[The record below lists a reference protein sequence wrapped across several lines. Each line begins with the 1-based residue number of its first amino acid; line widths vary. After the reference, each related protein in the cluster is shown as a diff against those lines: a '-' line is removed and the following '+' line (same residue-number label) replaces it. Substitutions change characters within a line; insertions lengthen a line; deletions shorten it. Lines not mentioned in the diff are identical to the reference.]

1 MGSFTKTINPT
12 NFNLGNGLISST
24 NIFQPLNYN
33 TTFNGSSI
41 GFFNNIGILSDLV
54 GNNVI
59 SKPETIRP
67 QGIHVQNGIY
77 ELITAFVNNIAKVG
91 GPSIFGSAGPHVFD
105 LKRITGNLYLVAGIR
120 VLNESSVSL
129 TNVNSYFVE
138 KTITIPA
145 SPQSKLKMYL
155 NFNTYSSQSIEYKD
169 MGNFYDEDLNSPF
182 LWRRQDNS
190 GSINDKIIKSSSKVS
205 FRILA
210 NNVEVFDLRNNF
222 VGNIDVTIPPGTTS
236 IKFETYDEAF
246 PNGTPINYF
255 KDVDY
260 YVIYNNLRINVEGQA
275 SRPIGNNTRL
285 GTGYLYLEPIRA
297 SSLSVSDIDLNGYY
311 DIILGQSEKDRPVS
325 YYVVGDDWKDPNF
338 RPLNTNR
345 NVCLEFPNIDYSDID
360 EDERIELVLDVIDIN
375 TDEAEEQYDHLGIPK
390 PTTREFYKFG
400 DNATDSPP
408 NTRRARI
415 NCSVARTDFVDTIA
429 LISAGPSNNTIAPK
443 VPIKGG
449 ILIYDITDAVKDSI
463 IAGRQKIVVW
473 LTYDEGT
480 RDKYVTF
487 RIGNTELNKPRI
499 RFKPKP

>member
-33 TTFNGSSI
+33 TNFNGTFVDSVDYGLILGLSTYAYSGTKPI
-41 GFFNNIGILSDLV
+41 HLDLYGVSYFNQDYLAG
-54 GNNVI
+54 
-59 SKPETIRP
+59 P
-67 QGIHVQNGIY
+67 Y
-77 ELITAFVNNIAKVG
+77 VNNIAPVNHQ
-91 GPSIFGSAGPHVFD
+91 SASSPFARFKLTPGD
-105 LKRITGNLYLVAGIR
+105 LYLVGGMYVPCNGSI
-120 VLNESSVSL
+120 SL
-129 TNVNSYFVE
+129 TNVNNYFVE
-138 KTITIPA
+138 KTISIA
-145 SPQSKLKMYL
+145 SSPQSKLKMFL
-155 NFNTYSSQSIEYKD
+155 NFSTVSTQSIYYRPST
-169 MGNFYDEDLNSPF
+169 NFFNLYAGTYWQGTNLT
-182 LWRRQDNS
+182 
-190 GSINDKIIKSSSKVS
+190 INDPDSQPTSKVC

-210 NNVEVFDLRNNF
+210 NNVVVFDLRNNF

-246 PNGTPINYF
+246 PTGTPTNYF
-255 KDVDY
+255 KNADY
-260 YVIYNNLRINVEGQA
+260 YVIYNNLRINVEGQP
-275 SRPIGNNTRL
+275 SRPIGNDTRL
-285 GTGYLYLEPIRA
+285 GTGYSYLEAIRS
-297 SSLSVSDIDLNGYY
+297 SSLSVTDVDNNGYH
-311 DIILGQSEKDRPVS
+311 DIILGQSESDRPVS

-345 NVCLEFPNIDYSDID
+345 NVCLEFPNIDFSDID

-375 TDEAEEQYDHLGIPK
+375 TDEAEEQYDHLGISK
-390 PTTREFYKFG
+390 PITREFYKFG

-408 NTRRARI
+408 NTRRARM
-415 NCSVARTDFVDTIA
+415 NCSVARADFVDTVVA
-429 LISAGPSNNTIAPK
+429 ISTGPSNHTVAPK
-443 VPIKGG
+443 VAIKGG

-487 RIGNTELNKPRI
+487 RIGNTEQNKPRI